1 MRGEQKSEARTLR
14 LALIFAFRRES
25 VSRARQFI
33 GKNSFKAPLFVLV
46 MQQNDGNHAQRS
58 LARVVLRYFTLQI
71 LQEAVC
77 EPIQRPFAPGILF
90 VSRPAV
96 RTDKLN
102 LVPLRI
108 AV

>member
-1 MRGEQKSEARTLR
+1 LR
-14 LALIFAFRRES
+14 PALIFAFRRES

-33 GKNSFKAPLFVLV
+33 GKNGFKAPFFVLIV
-46 MQQNDGNHAQRS
+46 QKHDGNHAQRS
-58 LARVVLRYFTLQI
+58 LARVALRYFTLQI

-96 RTDKLN
+96 RTDELH
-102 LVPLRI
+102 LVLLRI

>member
-1 MRGEQKSEARTLR
+1 VA
-14 LALIFAFRRES
+14 
-25 VSRARQFI
+25 
-33 GKNSFKAPLFVLV
+33 
-46 MQQNDGNHAQRS
+46 
-58 LARVVLRYFTLQI
+58 LRYFTLQI

-96 RTDKLN
+96 RTHKLN
-102 LVPLRI
+102 LVLLRI